1 MKGYSSDKIRNV
13 VLLGHGGCGKTTFLE
28 AALLATKVIN
38 RLGKV
43 EDGNTV
49 SDYDKMEI
57 EKKYSINTTMVPV
70 EYNGYKYNFL
80 DTPGFFDFVGEV
92 DSAMSTVSAA
102 IIMVDASEGI
112 QVGTEK
118 AWELCSETD
127 TPKFMVLTKI
137 DKDNVDCDKLV
148 EQLREKFGNSVVTDD
163 DEDALREAVA
173 GTDEALMEKFFNDE
187 PFTDEEFT
195 NGLMDGIANGD
206 VVPIIK
212 ASSLT
217 GEGIDEVLR
226 SIARYVPTPS
236 KHAPYIGKNS
246 KDEDVEVITDVS
258 ADPVMYV
265 YKTIADPFM
274 GKISYAKVLSGTVKL
289 GQELYNPR
297 SQKSEKLGSM
307 FFVRGKQQENATEV
321 PAGDMVALA
330 KLQHTKTGD
339 TLCLKAKAVTM
350 PGINFPKPNYFV
362 AVEPAEKKDEEKM
375 AQGLHKLMEED
386 PSFVLE
392 RNVETHQSLLG
403 GQGDIQIGII
413 RAKLKERYGVS
424 VKVIPQKIAYRETIK
439 GSSDVQGK
447 HKKQSGGAGQYGD
460 VWIRFSPSQQN
471 FEFSEEL
478 FGGSIPKNYVPAVE
492 KGLLECMDKGPLA
505 GCKVQ
510 NVKAVLYDGSYH
522 DVDSNEV
529 SFKIAASLAFKKGI
543 VAANPC
549 LLEPIMKLEITVPEK
564 YTGDVMGDMNKRRGR
579 ILGMEPTDN
588 GKTKLL
594 AEAPQSELFDYA
606 IVLRAMTQARGTFTV
621 EFSKYEELPAH
632 LAEKVIEAHTAEV
645 EKEHKS
651 DH

>member
-137 DKDNVDCDKLV
+137 DKDSVDCDKLV

-206 VVPIIK
+206 IVPIIK
-212 ASSLT
+212 ASSFT

-246 KDEDVEVITDVS
+246 KNEDVEVITDVS

-594 AEAPQSELFDYA
+594 SEAPQSELFDYA

-632 LAEKVIEAHTAEV
+632 LAEKVIEAHKAEV
-645 EKEHKS
+645 EKEHK
-651 DH
+651 

>member
-173 GTDEALMEKFFNDE
+173 GTDEALMEKF
-187 PFTDEEFT
+187 FTDEEFT

-632 LAEKVIEAHTAEV
+632 LAEKVIEAHKAEV
-645 EKEHKS
+645 EKEHK
-651 DH
+651 

>member
-297 SQKSEKLGSM
+297 AQKSEKLGSM
-307 FFVRGKQQENATEV
+307 FFVRGKQQENAMEV

-632 LAEKVIEAHTAEV
+632 LAEKVIEAHKAEV
-645 EKEHKS
+645 EKEHK
-651 DH
+651 

>member
-236 KHAPYIGKNS
+236 KHAPYIGKDS

-549 LLEPIMKLEITVPEK
+549 LLEPIMKLEITIPEK

-632 LAEKVIEAHTAEV
+632 LAEKVIEAHKAEV
-645 EKEHKS
+645 EQEHK
-651 DH
+651 

>member
-403 GQGDIQIGII
+403 GQGDIQIGVI

-478 FGGSIPKNYVPAVE
+478 FGGSIPKNFVPAVE

-632 LAEKVIEAHTAEV
+632 LAEKVIEAHKAEV
-645 EKEHKS
+645 EKEHK
-651 DH
+651 

>member
-148 EQLREKFGNSVVTDD
+148 EQIREKFGNSVVTDE

-212 ASSLT
+212 ASSIT

-246 KDEDVEVITDVS
+246 KDEDVEVITDVN
-258 ADPVMYV
+258 ADPVLYV

-297 SQKSEKLGSM
+297 TQKSEKLGSM
-307 FFVRGKQQENATEV
+307 FFVRGKHQENATEV

-362 AVEPAEKKDEEKM
+362 AVGPAEKKDEEKM

-632 LAEKVIEAHTAEV
+632 LAEKVIEAHKAEV
-645 EKEHKS
+645 EKEHK
-651 DH
+651 

>member
-137 DKDNVDCDKLV
+137 DKDNVDCDKLI
-148 EQLREKFGNSVVTDD
+148 EQIREKFGNSVVTDE

-206 VVPIIK
+206 IVPIIK

-226 SIARYVPTPS
+226 SISRYVPTPS

-307 FFVRGKQQENATEV
+307 FFVRGKHQENATEV

-632 LAEKVIEAHTAEV
+632 LAEKVIEAHKAEV
-645 EKEHKS
+645 EKEHK
-651 DH
+651 

>member
-57 EKKYSINTTMVPV
+57 EKKYSISTTMVPV

-212 ASSLT
+212 SSSLT

-297 SQKSEKLGSM
+297 AQKSEKLGSM

-632 LAEKVIEAHTAEV
+632 LAEKVIEAHKAEV
-645 EKEHKS
+645 EKEHK
-651 DH
+651 

>member
-137 DKDNVDCDKLV
+137 DKHNVDCDKLV

-632 LAEKVIEAHTAEV
+632 LAEKVIEAHKAEV
-645 EKEHKS
+645 EKEHK
-651 DH
+651 

>member
-43 EDGNTV
+43 EDGNTM

-163 DEDALREAVA
+163 DEEALREAVA

-236 KHAPYIGKNS
+236 KHAPYIGKDS

-632 LAEKVIEAHTAEV
+632 LAEKVIEAHKAEV
-645 EKEHKS
+645 EKEHK
-651 DH
+651 

>member
-137 DKDNVDCDKLV
+137 DKDSVDCDKLV

-206 VVPIIK
+206 IVPIIK
-212 ASSLT
+212 ASSFT

-246 KDEDVEVITDVS
+246 KNEDVEVITDVS
-258 ADPVMYV
+258 ADPVIYV

-564 YTGDVMGDMNKRRGR
+564 YTGDVMGDRNKRRGR

-632 LAEKVIEAHTAEV
+632 LAEKVIEAHKAEV
-645 EKEHKS
+645 EKEHK
-651 DH
+651 

>member
-137 DKDNVDCDKLV
+137 DKDNVDCDKLI
-148 EQLREKFGNSVVTDD
+148 EQIREKFGNSVVTDE

-206 VVPIIK
+206 IVPIIK

-226 SIARYVPTPS
+226 SISRYVPTPS

-460 VWIRFSPSQQN
+460 VWIRFSPSQHN

-632 LAEKVIEAHTAEV
+632 LAEKVIEAHKAEV
-645 EKEHKS
+645 EKEHK
-651 DH
+651 

>member
-297 SQKSEKLGSM
+297 AQKSEKLGSM

-339 TLCLKAKAVTM
+339 TLCLKTKAVTM

-632 LAEKVIEAHTAEV
+632 LAEKVIEAHKAEV
-645 EKEHKS
+645 EKEHK
-651 DH
+651 

>member
-212 ASSLT
+212 SSSLT

-297 SQKSEKLGSM
+297 AQKSEKLGSM

-632 LAEKVIEAHTAEV
+632 LAEKVIEAHKVEV
-645 EKEHKS
+645 EKEHK
-651 DH
+651 

>member
-212 ASSLT
+212 SSSLT

-297 SQKSEKLGSM
+297 AQKSEKLGSM

-492 KGLLECMDKGPLA
+492 KGLLECMNKGPLA

-632 LAEKVIEAHTAEV
+632 LAEKVIEAHKAEV
-645 EKEHKS
+645 EKEHK
-651 DH
+651 

>member
-137 DKDNVDCDKLV
+137 DKDNVDCDKLI
-148 EQLREKFGNSVVTDD
+148 EQLREKFGNSVVTDE

-212 ASSLT
+212 ASSIT

-246 KDEDVEVITDVS
+246 KDENVEVITDVN
-258 ADPVMYV
+258 ADPVLYV

-297 SQKSEKLGSM
+297 TQKSEKLGSM
-307 FFVRGKQQENATEV
+307 FFVRGKHQENATEV

-632 LAEKVIEAHTAEV
+632 LAEKVIEAHKAEV
-645 EKEHKS
+645 EKEHK
-651 DH
+651 

>member
-212 ASSLT
+212 SSSLT

-297 SQKSEKLGSM
+297 AQKSEKLGSM

-447 HKKQSGGAGQYGD
+447 HKKQSGGHGQFGD
-460 VWIRFSPSQQN
+460 VWIEFRPIGDTN
-471 FEFSEEL
+471 IDFEFEDAVV
-478 FGGSIPKNYVPAVE
+478 GGVVPRNFIPSVE
-492 KGLLECMDKGPLA
+492 KGLRENIKKGVLA
-505 GCKVQ
+505 GYPMVGLHAK
-510 NVKAVLYDGSYH
+510 LYDGSYH
-522 DVDSNEV
+522 PVDSSEM
-529 SFKIAASLAFKKGI
+529 AFKTAARIAYKKGCMDASP
-543 VAANPC
+543 V
-549 LLEPIMKLEITVPEK
+549 LLEPIMHVEVLVPDE
-564 YTGDVMGDMNKRRGR
+564 YMGDIMGDMNKRRGR
-579 ILGMEPTDN
+579 IMGMNPVDGLQQVEAEIP
-588 GKTKLL
+588 L
-594 AEAPQSELFDYA
+594 AEMFKYA
-606 IVLRAMTQARGTFTV
+606 TDLRSMTQARGSFTMSF
-621 EFSKYEELPAH
+621 ERYEEVPA
-632 LAEKVIEAHTAEV
+632 ADAKKIVEACKRE
-645 EKEHKS
+645 EE
-651 DH
+651 DED

>member
-424 VKVIPQKIAYRETIK
+424 VRVIPQKIAYRETIK

-632 LAEKVIEAHTAEV
+632 LAEKVIEAHKAEV
-645 EKEHKS
+645 EKEHK
-651 DH
+651 

>member
-137 DKDNVDCDKLV
+137 DKDNVDCDKLI
-148 EQLREKFGNSVVTDD
+148 EQIREKFGNSVVTDE

-206 VVPIIK
+206 IVPIIK

-307 FFVRGKQQENATEV
+307 FFVRGKHQENATEV

-632 LAEKVIEAHTAEV
+632 LAEKVIEAHKAEV
-645 EKEHKS
+645 EKEHK
-651 DH
+651 

>member
-206 VVPIIK
+206 IVPIIK

-265 YKTIADPFM
+265 YKTIADSFM

-632 LAEKVIEAHTAEV
+632 LAEKVIEAHKAEV
-645 EKEHKS
+645 EKEHK
-651 DH
+651 

>member
-137 DKDNVDCDKLV
+137 DKDNVDCDKLI
-148 EQLREKFGNSVVTDD
+148 EQIREKFGNSVVTDE

-206 VVPIIK
+206 IVPIIK

-226 SIARYVPTPS
+226 SISRYVPTPS

-549 LLEPIMKLEITVPEK
+549 LLEPIMKLEINVPEK

-632 LAEKVIEAHTAEV
+632 LAEKVIEAHKAEV
-645 EKEHKS
+645 EKEHK
-651 DH
+651 

>member
-187 PFTDEEFT
+187 LFTDEEFT

-632 LAEKVIEAHTAEV
+632 LAEKVIEAHKAEV
-645 EKEHKS
+645 EKEHK
-651 DH
+651 

>member
-28 AALLATKVIN
+28 AALLATKIIN

-632 LAEKVIEAHTAEV
+632 LAEKVIEAHKAEV
-645 EKEHKS
+645 EKEHK
-651 DH
+651 

>member
-137 DKDNVDCDKLV
+137 DKDNVDCDKLI
-148 EQLREKFGNSVVTDD
+148 EQLREKFGNSVVTDE

-212 ASSLT
+212 ASSIT

-246 KDEDVEVITDVS
+246 KDEDVEVITDVN
-258 ADPVMYV
+258 ADPVLYV

-297 SQKSEKLGSM
+297 TQKSEKLGSM
-307 FFVRGKQQENATEV
+307 FFVRGKHQENATEV

-492 KGLLECMDKGPLA
+492 KGLLECMEKGPLA

-632 LAEKVIEAHTAEV
+632 LADKVIEAHKAEV
-645 EKEHKS
+645 EKEHK
-651 DH
+651 

>member
-403 GQGDIQIGII
+403 GQGDIQSGII

-632 LAEKVIEAHTAEV
+632 LAEKVIEAHKAEV
-645 EKEHKS
+645 EKEHK
-651 DH
+651 

>member
-80 DTPGFFDFVGEV
+80 DTPGFFDIVGEV

-632 LAEKVIEAHTAEV
+632 LAEKVIEAHKAEV
-645 EKEHKS
+645 EKEHK
-651 DH
+651 

>member
-212 ASSLT
+212 SSSLT

-632 LAEKVIEAHTAEV
+632 LAEKVIEAHKAEV
-645 EKEHKS
+645 EKEHK
-651 DH
+651 

>member
-212 ASSLT
+212 ASSFT

-632 LAEKVIEAHTAEV
+632 LAEKVIEAHKAEV
-645 EKEHKS
+645 EKEHK
-651 DH
+651 

>member
-339 TLCLKAKAVTM
+339 TLCLKTKAVTM

-632 LAEKVIEAHTAEV
+632 LAEKVIEAHKAEV
-645 EKEHKS
+645 EKEHK
-651 DH
+651 

>member
-588 GKTKLL
+588 DKTKLL

-632 LAEKVIEAHTAEV
+632 LAEKVIEAHKAEV
-645 EKEHKS
+645 EKEHK
-651 DH
+651 

>member
-297 SQKSEKLGSM
+297 AQKSEKLGSM
-307 FFVRGKQQENATEV
+307 FFVRGKQQESATEV

-543 VAANPC
+543 VTANPC

-632 LAEKVIEAHTAEV
+632 LAEKVIEAHKAEV
-645 EKEHKS
+645 EKEHK
-651 DH
+651 

>member
-339 TLCLKAKAVTM
+339 TLCLKVKAVTM

-362 AVEPAEKKDEEKM
+362 AVEPVEKKDEEKM

-632 LAEKVIEAHTAEV
+632 LAEKVIEAHKTEV
-645 EKEHKS
+645 EKEHK
-651 DH
+651 

>member
-137 DKDNVDCDKLV
+137 DKDNVDCDKLI
-148 EQLREKFGNSVVTDD
+148 EQIREKFGNSVVTDE

-206 VVPIIK
+206 IVPIIK

-226 SIARYVPTPS
+226 SISRYVPTPS

-339 TLCLKAKAVTM
+339 TLCLKAKAVAM

-632 LAEKVIEAHTAEV
+632 LAEKVIEAHKAEV
-645 EKEHKS
+645 EKEHK
-651 DH
+651 

>member
-148 EQLREKFGNSVVTDD
+148 ERLREKFGNSVVTDD

-632 LAEKVIEAHTAEV
+632 LAEKVIEAHKAKV
-645 EKEHKS
+645 EKEHK
-651 DH
+651 

>member
-297 SQKSEKLGSM
+297 AQKSEKLGSM

-339 TLCLKAKAVTM
+339 TLCLKAKEVTM

-632 LAEKVIEAHTAEV
+632 LAEKVIEAHKVEV
-645 EKEHKS
+645 EKEHK
-651 DH
+651 

>member
-321 PAGDMVALA
+321 LAGDMVALA

-632 LAEKVIEAHTAEV
+632 LAEKVIEAHKAEV
-645 EKEHKS
+645 EKEHK
-651 DH
+651 

>member
-226 SIARYVPTPS
+226 SISRYVPTPS

-307 FFVRGKQQENATEV
+307 FFVRGKHQENATEV

-632 LAEKVIEAHTAEV
+632 LAEKVIEAHKVEV
-645 EKEHKS
+645 EKEHK
-651 DH
+651 

>member
-137 DKDNVDCDKLV
+137 DKDNVDCDKLI
-148 EQLREKFGNSVVTDD
+148 EQLREKFGNSVVTDE

-187 PFTDEEFT
+187 PFSDEEFT

-212 ASSLT
+212 ASSIT

-246 KDEDVEVITDVS
+246 KDEDVEVITDVN
-258 ADPVMYV
+258 ADPVLYV

-297 SQKSEKLGSM
+297 TQKSEKLGSM
-307 FFVRGKQQENATEV
+307 FFVRGKHQENATEV

-632 LAEKVIEAHTAEV
+632 LAEKVIEAHKAEV
-645 EKEHKS
+645 EKEHK
-651 DH
+651 

>member
-118 AWELCSETD
+118 AWDLCSETD

-297 SQKSEKLGSM
+297 AQKSEKLGSM

-632 LAEKVIEAHTAEV
+632 LAEKVIEAHKAEV
-645 EKEHKS
+645 EKEHK
-651 DH
+651 

>member
-137 DKDNVDCDKLV
+137 DKDNVDCDKLI
-148 EQLREKFGNSVVTDD
+148 EQIREKFGNSVVTDE

-173 GTDEALMEKFFNDE
+173 GTDEALMEKFFTDE
-187 PFTDEEFT
+187 EFTDEEFT

-206 VVPIIK
+206 IVPIIK

-226 SIARYVPTPS
+226 SISRYVPTPS

-632 LAEKVIEAHTAEV
+632 LAEKVIEAHKAEV
-645 EKEHKS
+645 EKEHK
-651 DH
+651 